1 MTVERIE
8 ADLIGPLSI
17 PANVLYGVHTRRAEL
32 NFDVS
37 GMRLKDYPELIQSM
51 AMVKKAA
58 ALANFDLG
66 FLSED
71 RCRAITEA
79 CDDLIELKHIDE
91 NFPVDMMQGGAGTST
106 NMNVNEV
113 VTNIALRKL
122 GANVG
127 DYATLHPNDHVN
139 LSQSTNDVYPTALR
153 LTILRACDGLV
164 ASQVELR
171 DAFRAKAREYNAA
184 LKVGRTQLQDAVP
197 MTVGQEF
204 EAFSVLIDEDIDQ
217 VNAVCRLLKEVN
229 LGGSAI
235 GTSIN
240 VPTGFT
246 SVACNHLSRVSA
258 LQIIPARN
266 LIEATSDTG
275 GFVSF
280 SGVLKRIAVKLT
292 KICNDLRLLSSGPR
306 GGFGEIRL
314 PPVQAGSS
322 IMPGKVNPVI
332 PEMMNQIGFQVIGN
346 DLTVTMAASA
356 GQLQLNAMEPVIV
369 LNILQ
374 SMRMLT
380 RGMEILRVRC
390 VDGIEVDIERCKA
403 LLDQSLVL
411 ATPLAILIGYSKAAA
426 LSKKAL
432 VENRALREVV
442 EEDGSLTPGDLER
455 IFDRAAEFADVT
467 LSPTGTQGR

>member
-17 PANVLYGVHTRRAEL
+17 PANALYGVHTRRAEL

-37 GMRLKDYPELIQSM
+37 GLRLKNFPELIQSM
-51 AMVKKAA
+51 AMVKQAA
-58 ALANFDLG
+58 ALANYDLG
-66 FLSED
+66 LLSREKAE
-71 RCRAITEA
+71 AICKA
-79 CDDLIELKHIDE
+79 CDDLIELKDIDE

-106 NMNVNEV
+106 NMNINEV
-113 VTNIALRKL
+113 VTNLALLKL
-122 GANVG
+122 GASVG
-127 DYATLHPNDHVN
+127 DYAKLHPNDDVN

-153 LTILRACDGLV
+153 LTILRACDGLIT
-164 ASQVELR
+164 SQVSLR
-171 DAFRAKAREYNAA
+171 DSFRSKAFEYRSA

-204 EAFSVLIDEDIDQ
+204 EAFAELIDEDVTQ
-217 VNAVCRLLKEVN
+217 LQTASRLLKEIN

-240 VPTGFT
+240 VARGFP
-246 SVACNHLSRVSA
+246 SAACAHLTRISGFQVV
-258 LQIIPARN
+258 PARN

-306 GGFGEIRL
+306 GGLGEIKL

-346 DLTVTMAASA
+346 DLTVTLAASA
-356 GQLQLNAMEPVIV
+356 GQLQLNAMEPLIA

-374 SMRMLT
+374 SMRMLS
-380 RGMEILRVRC
+380 RGMEIFKQRC
-390 VDGIEVDIERCKA
+390 IDGIEVDVERCKA

-411 ATPLAILIGYSKAAA
+411 ATPLARMVGYSKAAY

-432 VENRALREVV
+432 AENRELRQVV
-442 EEDGSLTPGDLER
+442 EEEGILAQSEISALFER
-455 IFDRAAEFADVT
+455 SAEFANAT
-467 LSPTGTQGR
+467 LSSSA

>member
-1 MTVERIE
+1 MFDDRIE
-8 ADLIGPLSI
+8 TDLIGSLTI
-17 PANVLYGVHTRRAEL
+17 PGNVLYGVHTRRAEQ

-37 GMRLKDYPELIQSM
+37 GLRLKDFPELIQSM

-58 ALANFDLG
+58 ALANRDLG
-66 FLSED
+66 LLPPEKAQ
-71 RCRAITEA
+71 AIAEA
-79 CDDLIELKHIDE
+79 CDDLIELKRIDE

-113 VTNIALRKL
+113 VTNLALIKL

-127 DYATLHPNDHVN
+127 DYSKLHPNDDVN
-139 LSQSTNDVYPTALR
+139 LSQSTNDVYPTAIR

-164 ASQVELR
+164 AAQVTLS
-171 DAFRAKAREYNAA
+171 DAFRAKAFQYRSA

-204 EAFSVLIDEDIDQ
+204 EAFSELINEDIVQ
-217 VNAVCRLLKEVN
+217 LRSASKLLKEAN

-235 GTSIN
+235 GTAIN
-240 VPTGFT
+240 VPSGF
-246 SVACNHLSRVSA
+246 SGRVCSHLSHISGFQ
-258 LQIIPARN
+258 LIPACN
-266 LIEATSDTG
+266 LIEATSDAG

-292 KICNDLRLLSSGPR
+292 KICNDLRLLSSGPLS
-306 GGFGEIRL
+306 GFGEMRL
-314 PPVQAGSS
+314 PAVQAGSS

-346 DLTVTMAASA
+346 DLTVTLAASA

-380 RGMEILRVRC
+380 RGMQIFKQRC
-390 VDGIEVDIERCKA
+390 IDGIEVDLDRCKA

-411 ATPLAILIGYSKAAA
+411 ATPLAKLIGYSKAAY

-432 VENRALREVV
+432 SEKRNFRQVV
-442 EEDGSLTPGDLER
+442 EEEGVLTASQVDQIFGD
-455 IFDRAAEFADVT
+455 IVEFANISQST
-467 LSPTGTQGR
+467 AG

>member
-1 MTVERIE
+1 MNIERIE
-8 ADLIGPLSI
+8 ADLIGSLSI

-37 GMRLKDYPELIQSM
+37 GLRLKDFPELIQSM

-58 ALANFDLG
+58 ALANSDLG
-66 FLSED
+66 LLTAEKAA
-71 RCRAITEA
+71 AISEA
-79 CDDLIELKHIDE
+79 CDDLIELKDIDD

-113 VTNIALRKL
+113 VTNLALLKL
-122 GANVG
+122 GASVG
-127 DYATLHPNDHVN
+127 DYATLHPNDDVN

-153 LTILRACDGLV
+153 LTILRACDALIT
-164 ASQVELR
+164 AQATLR
-171 DAFRAKAREYNAA
+171 DAFRAKASQYVTA

-197 MTVGQEF
+197 MTAGQEF
-204 EAFSVLIDEDIDQ
+204 EAFAELIDEDISLVQ
-217 VNAVCRLLKEVN
+217 FSSRLLKEVN

-240 VPTGFT
+240 VPHGF
-246 SVACNHLSRVSA
+246 SNAACLHLT
-258 LQIIPARN
+258 QISGIQVISARN

-346 DLTVTMAASA
+346 DLTVTLAASA
-356 GQLQLNAMEPVIV
+356 GQLQLNAMEPVII

-380 RGMEILRVRC
+380 RGMEIFKHRC
-390 VDGIEVDIERCKA
+390 VDGIEVDVDRCKA

-411 ATPLAILIGYSKAAA
+411 ATPLAKLVGYGKAAY

-432 VENRALREVV
+432 AERRELRQVV
-442 EEDGSLTPGDLER
+442 EEEGILTPGQLDALFEHS
-455 IFDRAAEFADVT
+455 AEFANLT
-467 LSPTGTQGR
+467 PSSSAQ

>member
-1 MTVERIE
+1 MGTERIE
-8 ADLIGPLSI
+8 ADLIGSLPI
-17 PANVLYGVHTRRAEL
+17 PRDALYGVHTRRAEL

-37 GMRLKDYPELIQSM
+37 GLRLKDFPELIQSM

-58 ALANFDLG
+58 ALANAELG
-66 FLSED
+66 LLPVEKAA
-71 RCRAITEA
+71 AISKA
-79 CDDLIELKHIDE
+79 CDDLIELKGVDE
-91 NFPVDMMQGGAGTST
+91 NFPIDMMQGGAGTST

-113 VTNIALRKL
+113 VTNLALLKL

-127 DYATLHPNDHVN
+127 DYAKLHPNDDVN

-153 LTILRACDGLV
+153 LTILRACDGLI
-164 ASQVELR
+164 ASQVGLR
-171 DAFRAKAREYNAA
+171 DAFRAKASEYATA

-204 EAFSVLIDEDIDQ
+204 EAFAELIDEDIIQ
-217 VNAVCRLLKEVN
+217 LRSASKLLKEVN

-240 VPTGFT
+240 VPPGF
-246 SVACNHLSRVSA
+246 SGAACVHLT
-258 LQIIPARN
+258 QISGIHVIPARN
-266 LIEATSDTG
+266 LIEATSDAG

-306 GGFGEIRL
+306 GGLGEIRL

-346 DLTVTMAASA
+346 DLTVTLAASA
-356 GQLQLNAMEPVIV
+356 GQLQLNAMEPVMV

-380 RGMEILRVRC
+380 RGMDIFKQRC
-390 VDGIEVDIERCKA
+390 IDGIEVDVDRCKA

-411 ATPLAILIGYSKAAA
+411 ATPLAMLIGYSKTAY

-432 VENRALREVV
+432 AEKRELRQIV
-442 EEDGSLTPGDLER
+442 EEEAILAPGQIDELFEGST
-455 IFDRAAEFADVT
+455 EFANT
-467 LSPTGTQGR
+467 SLSSSA

>member
-1 MTVERIE
+1 MKAERIE
-8 ADLIGPLSI
+8 TDLIGSLAI
-17 PANVLYGVHTRRAEL
+17 PANALYGVHTRRAEL

-37 GMRLKDYPELIQSM
+37 GHRLRDFPELVQSM

-58 ALANFDLG
+58 ALANAELG
-66 FLSED
+66 LLPKEKAQ
-71 RCRAITEA
+71 AILLA
-79 CDDLIELKHIDE
+79 CDDLIALNGLDE

-113 VTNIALRKL
+113 ITNLALLKL
-122 GANVG
+122 GGRIG
-127 DYATLHPNDHVN
+127 DYTKLHPNDDVN

-153 LTILRACDGLV
+153 LTILRLSEGLIS
-164 ASQVELR
+164 SQVGLR
-171 DAFRAKAREYNAA
+171 DSFRMKADEYAQA

-197 MTVGQEF
+197 MTAGQEF
-204 EAFSVLIDEDIDQ
+204 GAIAELIDEDITQ
-217 VNAVCRLLKEVN
+217 VQSAAKLLREIN

-240 VPTGFT
+240 VPRGFAGIAIMHLT
-246 SVACNHLSRVSA
+246 EISGIQVA
-258 LQIIPARN
+258 PARN

-306 GGFGEIRL
+306 GGFGELRL

-346 DLTVTMAASA
+346 DLTVTLAASA

-374 SMRMLT
+374 SMRMLS
-380 RGMEILRVRC
+380 RGMEVFKQRC
-390 VDGIEVDIERCKA
+390 VDGIEVDVDRCKTV
-403 LLDQSLVL
+403 LDQSLVL
-411 ATPLAILIGYSKAAA
+411 ATPLAMVVGYNNAAY

-432 VENRALREVV
+432 TEKRELRQVV
-442 EEDGSLTPGDLER
+442 EEEGSLAPDQIEQLFERSGD
-455 IFDRAAEFADVT
+455 FADP
-467 LSPTGTQGR
+467 LSLRA

>member
-1 MTVERIE
+1 MSIDRIE
-8 ADLIGPLSI
+8 SDLIGPLEI
-17 PANVLYGVHTRRAEL
+17 PKGVLYGVHTRRAEL

-37 GMRLKDYPELIQSM
+37 GLQLKDFPELIQSM

-58 ALANFDLG
+58 ASANAELG
-66 FLSED
+66 LLSLEKAE
-71 RCRAITEA
+71 AISGA
-79 CDDLIELKHIDE
+79 CDDLIELHDIDG

-113 VTNIALRKL
+113 VTNLALLRL
-122 GANVG
+122 GAQVG
-127 DYATLHPNDHVN
+127 EYSRLHPNDDVN

-153 LTILRACDGLV
+153 LTILRSCDGLLS
-164 ASQVELR
+164 AQAALR
-171 DAFRAKAREYNAA
+171 DAFAGKAQEFSHA
-184 LKVGRTQLQDAVP
+184 LKIGRTQLQDAVP
-197 MTVGQEF
+197 MTAGQEF
-204 EAFSVLIDEDIDQ
+204 GAFAELIDEDIIQ
-217 VNAVCRLLKEVN
+217 LRAASQLLKEIN

-240 VPTGFT
+240 VPHGFPAT
-246 SVACNHLSRVSA
+246 ACAHLTKISGFEV
-258 LQIIPARN
+258 IPARN

-280 SGVLKRIAVKLT
+280 SGVLKRIAVKIS

-306 GGFGEIRL
+306 GGFGEIKL

-346 DLTVTMAASA
+346 DLTVTLAASA

-374 SMRMLT
+374 SIRMLA
-380 RGMEILRVRC
+380 RGMEILKRRC
-390 VDGIEVDIERCKA
+390 VDGIEVDVERCKS

-411 ATPLAILIGYSKAAA
+411 ATPLAKLVGYSVAAS

-432 VENRALREVV
+432 NERKGLRQVV
-442 EEDGSLTPGDLER
+442 EEEGVLAASQIEELFGGS
-455 IFDRAAEFADVT
+455 INFANGMT
-467 LSPTGTQGR
+467 T